1 MCKTPHVLALIASF
15 FGLVAQAAPRPS
27 DLVQPQKR
35 QVAVAIAQQL
45 ARAPSA
51 DTLPMDLANPFNPT
65 DFAGQQRQAAAAT
78 SSATQILLP
87 PTDEETLQL
96 LVSLIPS
103 AATMSHQGKQVLIIG
118 GRPIGIGQV
127 LTVPYKN
134 QDYDLEITAIT
145 ETTFTLRYGDAELTR
160 LKVRAAK

>member
-96 LVSLIPS
+96 LASSIPS
-103 AATMSHQGKQVLIIG
+103 AGTISHQGKQVLVIG
-118 GRPIGIGQV
+118 GRHIGIGQV
-127 LTVPYKN
+127 LTVSYKN
-134 QDYDLEITAIT
+134 QDYDLEMVAIT
-145 ETTFTLRYGDAELTR
+145 ETMFTLRYGDAELTR
-160 LKVRAAK
+160 PKIRATK